1 MCSSANYSY
10 FVGLAAMDTDKSPVE
25 EVLIFGIEVF
35 SWTEASRFPPPYA
48 FLMRDL
54 RVPLGS

>member
-10 FVGLAAMDTDKSPVE
+10 FVGLVTAMETDKSPVE

-35 SWTEASRFPPPYA
+35 S
-48 FLMRDL
+48 
-54 RVPLGS
+54 

>member
-1 MCSSANYSY
+1 MVSRICYRADGILLILLLLLGMPMCSSANYSY

-35 SWTEASRFPPPYA
+35 S
-48 FLMRDL
+48 
-54 RVPLGS
+54 